1 MIEKTTNRIKIKG
14 IQDGLLITTNHQDW
28 HTFQEELLL
37 QITEREQ
44 FYQGARIAIEAGEL
58 IIHAAEMGQLR
69 DRLSDKGVSLRAVIS
84 SSEITRK
91 TAELLGLETTLV
103 KKKTVDVSSK
113 NEKED
118 NGDGA
123 VLYRRTIRSGVSIIS
138 ENNVIV
144 LGDVNPG
151 AEIISAQNIMIWGR
165 LRGLAHAG
173 KDDNTAAIIC
183 ALSMAPT
190 SLRIGTIV
198 SELPVKLKKSRPY
211 MARINH
217 GVIHFEPWDKGE
229 K

>member
-14 IQDGLLITTNHQDW
+14 IQDGLLITSNHQDW
-28 HTFQEELLL
+28 HNFQEELLL

-44 FYQGARIAIEAGEL
+44 FYQGARIAIEAGDL
-58 IIHAAEMGQLR
+58 VVHAAEMGSLR

-103 KKKTVDVSSK
+103 NKKTVDVNGK
-113 NEKED
+113 NENID
-118 NGDGA
+118 IGDGA

-138 ENNVIV
+138 EKNVII

-165 LRGLAHAG
+165 LRGSVYAG
-173 KDDNTAAIIC
+173 KGNNEAAIIC

-190 SLRIGTIV
+190 MLRIGTTV
-198 SELPVKLKKSRPY
+198 SEMPVKFKKSRPY
-211 MARINH
+211 MAKINH
-217 GVIHFEPWDKGE
+217 GVIQFEPWDKGV